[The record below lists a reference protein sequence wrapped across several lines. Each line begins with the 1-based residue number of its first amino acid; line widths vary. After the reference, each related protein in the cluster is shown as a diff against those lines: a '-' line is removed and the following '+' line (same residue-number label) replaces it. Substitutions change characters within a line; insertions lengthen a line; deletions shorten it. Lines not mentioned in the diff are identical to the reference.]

1 MTDLVLYT
9 PQKLRPAVLDI
20 VKAIAEDYPEIGQV
34 VEWKRGIAPFLPVLC
49 FHELPAETPQKY
61 VKTMSQKQ
69 VLSKSS
75 AVTEI
80 SAALDLLFRPR
91 ELRKFSYEVW
101 DDDER
106 HLNLED
112 YLGDVVV
119 VDIETAGDIKTWK
132 PEEMWLLSCAL
143 YDGKNN
149 IVLSEAWLRI
159 TENLQRLYE
168 FLTKR
173 NRKLIAHNMKFDFRS
188 LSAQIGKTIYGHMDT
203 QLLHHAINPGSGEHG
218 LKPLARKYLGAPDWD
233 ASSKKYVKGSY
244 KLMPTD
250 CYYNAETYSKYVAK
264 FGSVKVGFEAIP
276 RDVLYEYNAY
286 DVYWTWHLMEYLL
299 EYTDDRVRKVA
310 IHEYKM
316 GNFFQDVE
324 GYGVAVD
331 LKQLDHLA
339 EVFGAERDGY
349 MDKLAELVSPDFN
362 PNSPKQVLEVYKSV
376 GVALKDT
383 SAKTL
388 EDLLSGGVHPRV
400 REFTD
405 TLLSV
410 RGTTK
415 NIGTYNE
422 GIRKR
427 LHEGR
432 VYPTYK
438 VHGTNT
444 GRLSSGDPNIQN
456 IPRDKRLRSLFTVPN
471 TDEYDFLEVDYSQ
484 AELRTMAV
492 LANDQ
497 YLISLF
503 QPGMPDFFDSLL
515 PVTFPHHDIQS
526 WDAQER
532 KDNRAK
538 LKSVIYGLSYGRKA
552 IAIAHEL
559 GIAPSEAQ
567 SIIDNYFKAAPEFYS
582 WRQDVE
588 YKALASDGV
597 LETVFG
603 RRFQAEV
610 ITGRSKT
617 AVVNSAL
624 AFLPQSTASDICV
637 SAAMEIHKW
646 IGPDYGASIIGSIH
660 DAINVESPKK
670 YTQEIANRM
679 QVEMAESARRVFGD
693 IVPFATEAEWG
704 TSWGTTGNLDKE

>member
-49 FHELPAETPQKY
+49 FHELPTETPQKY
-61 VKTMSQKQ
+61 IKTMSQKQ
-69 VLSKSS
+69 VLSKAS

-91 ELRKFSYEVW
+91 KLRDFSFEL
-101 DDDER
+101 
-106 HLNLED
+106 LEPGD
-112 YLGDVVV
+112 TLPIMGDVVV
-119 VDIETAGDIKTWK
+119 VDIETAGDIDTWL

-143 YDGKNN
+143 YDGKKN

-159 TENLQRLYE
+159 KENVRQLIA
-168 FLTKR
+168 FLTKKKR
-173 NRKLIAHNMKFDFRS
+173 RKLVAHNMKFDFRS
-188 LSAQIGKTIYGHMDT
+188 LSAQLGVKIYGHMDT

-233 ASSKKYVKGSY
+233 ATSKQYVKGSY
-244 KLMPTD
+244 KEFPTD
-250 CYYNAETYSKYVAK
+250 YHYPRNTYDKYEVKLGA
-264 FGSVKVGFEAIP
+264 VKVGFEAIP
-276 RDVLYEYNAY
+276 REILYEYNAW

-299 EYTDDRVRKVA
+299 EFSDERVQRVA
-310 IHEYKM
+310 LHEYKM

-324 GYGVAVD
+324 SYGVTVD
-331 LKQLDHLA
+331 QEQLDNLA
-339 EVFGAERDGY
+339 VSFGAERDGY
-349 MDKLAELVSPDFN
+349 MEKLAELVSPEFN
-362 PNSPKQVLEVYKSV
+362 PNSPKQVKEVFSSV
-376 GVALKDT
+376 GIELKST
-383 SAKTL
+383 AEKVL
-388 EDLLSGGVHPRV
+388 EDLKGTELHPQV
-400 REFTD
+400 EEFID
-405 TLLSV
+405 TLLDV

-427 LHEGR
+427 MHSGK
-432 VYPTYK
+432 VYPSYL

-444 GRLSSGDPNIQN
+444 GRMSSKNPNIQN
-456 IPRDKRLRSLFTVPN
+456 IPREKSLRSLFTVKD
-471 TDEYDFLEVDYSQ
+471 TEAYDFLEVDYSQ
-484 AELRTMAV
+484 AELRVMAV
-492 LANDQ
+492 LSNDP

-515 PVTFPHHDIQS
+515 PQAFPHVDIDS
-526 WDAQER
+526 WSPQEK

-538 LKSVIYGLSYGRKA
+538 LKSVIYGLSFGRKA
-552 IAIAHEL
+552 PAIAREL
-559 GIAPSEAQ
+559 KISVGEAQ
-567 SIIDNYFKAAPEFYS
+567 SIINNYFKAAPDLYA

-588 YKALASDGV
+588 YKALSSDGV

-603 RRFQAEV
+603 RRFQAEIV
-610 ITGRSKT
+610 TGRSKT
-617 AVVNSAL
+617 NVVNSAL

-637 SAAMEIHKW
+637 SAAIEIHKW
-646 IGPDYGASIIGSIH
+646 IGPDYGANIIGSIH
-660 DAINVESPKK
+660 DAINVESPKQ
-670 YTQEIANRM
+670 YTEEIAKRM
-679 QVEMAESARRVFGD
+679 QGEMTESARRVMGD

-704 TSWGTTGNLDKE
+704 TSWGTTLGHKE